1 MGAFWSREIELD
13 STRRHYVVRE
23 RVGEGDV
30 RDPLRLDYDA
40 YRRARL
46 TQDLNQ
52 SFRELAEQRAIQRQQ
67 EGRRGLG
74 VNIVVP
80 GGRQSAFST
89 IFGKPQVDLR
99 VNGQADI
106 LAGFD
111 YRKSD
116 QQIISTGRAGQ
127 LDPSFKQDLRLGITG
142 TIGDKLQIDVNWDT
156 NNDFDYQN
164 QLKLQYTGY
173 EDEIIQSIEAGNVFL
188 ETPSALI
195 RGGQSLFGI
204 KSELQVGGVRI
215 TTVASQQEGQANT
228 IDIEGGSETTR
239 FGIRPTQYDDATH
252 FFLAYYFRNRWEEA
266 LSQPP
271 NVQLADGFERITD
284 VEVWRLQQPDPN
296 DPDIRNVAAVVD
308 YGELP
313 AVLTQTEDD
322 LFTAAVLPDTSLDQ
336 YSDAEVERLLRSGD
350 ARPQDLSAKGLTAS
364 DYQIGQFKRLE
375 RGRDYEFDEALGYVS
390 LRQQLRD
397 TEALAVA
404 FTYRA
409 NGRSF
414 QVGDFARDTGGSTG
428 GQNSDRLALKM
439 LRSTKPRPPA
449 PEDGFFPAA
458 WYLELRNIY
467 RLQGRGLDPEQFEL
481 DVLYEPPGNPAETR
495 LPGVGGQQTLLQ
507 ILGLDRVNASGNLT
521 PDNRFDYIT
530 NFTIDPDNGHLIFPY
545 LEPFGRR
552 LREEIR
558 ASGGDAEVER
568 LYVFSELYTKK
579 PETAE
584 REHPEYNVYQIEGA
598 YKGGVQSFYD
608 LGAYAGIIEGSV
620 RVTAGGVPLQEG
632 IDYVV
637 DYQGGTVEIRNP
649 SYLTAGSNI
658 AIDYEQNSLFVAQRK
673 TLLGL
678 RADYELADRLAVGA
692 TLMRLNEK
700 SPIDKFRIGEE
711 PVSNT
716 IWGVD
721 GAVSLRPRWLTRA
734 VDALPL
740 IQTRVPSSITLN
752 GEFAQLRPSASPTR
766 AFEVARD
773 RLRDAGR
780 DFSRDQLA
788 GISYIDDFEGFENTF
803 SLKSPGAWQLA
814 AAPASIDAIDGAG
827 QRLDPIA
834 DSLRTTWRGGFTWY
848 QINQNLLQQL
858 EGSPVYDAEA
868 IEQVQIQDVFPNR
881 DVSGEQDRRLST
893 MDLYFDPRIR
903 GPYNYTTEL
912 QSFLDRPES
921 VWGGMT
927 QRLPEGYTDF
937 NAKSIDFVE
946 FVVRVFPENEARD
959 AGPEA
964 KLYVDLGSISEDV
977 IPNGSLNNE
986 DGLSLT
992 TISDEDLDEWGRT
1005 PGIGVTNTLINT
1017 EGQRTEDVGL
1027 DGLASYS
1034 GNGFDEI
1041 ATESAQFG
1049 GFLGALGGG
1058 TGPFYAAEV
1067 ARSLIDPSADDYH
1080 YFGDEGYFND
1090 PRPLPRRGDGAA
1102 AVPPLLPRPR
1112 AQRLRGAEP
1121 ARPERA
1127 RQLPL
1132 PRHRGPQPQLDPR
1145 RGQLV
1150 LPVPDPPR
1158 PGLARLPRPA
1168 RAGERLR
1175 RQRDQGAG

>member
-1 MGAFWSREIELD
+1 MHPRPAAPGASGLVRPTTSPLRLLATLGTVALALLAGLVTTAASWDVQEPQRAGRPLAPADTDSVAVGVALRPGSSLSGPVRSDSSLSDSSLSDSSASELVSRYLPSWRGSRTATLFPRRRPLMPELGAFWSREIELD

-313 AVLTQTEDD
+313 AVLTQTEED

-409 NGRSF
+409 GGRSF
-414 QVGDFARDTGGSTG
+414 QIGDFARDTGGSTG

-558 ASGGDAEVER
+558 ASGGDAEAER

-598 YKGGVQSFYD
+598 YKGGVQ
-608 LGAYAGIIEGSV
+608 
-620 RVTAGGVPLQEG
+620 
-632 IDYVV
+632 
-637 DYQGGTVEIRNP
+637 
-649 SYLTAGSNI
+649 
-658 AIDYEQNSLFVAQRK
+658 
-673 TLLGL
+673 
-678 RADYELADRLAVGA
+678 RL
-692 TLMRLNEK
+692 
-700 SPIDKFRIGEE
+700 
-711 PVSNT
+711 
-716 IWGVD
+716 
-721 GAVSLRPRWLTRA
+721 LRPR
-734 VDALPL
+734 
-740 IQTRVPSSITLN
+740 
-752 GEFAQLRPSASPTR
+752 
-766 AFEVARD
+766 
-773 RLRDAGR
+773 RLRRHHRG
-780 DFSRDQLA
+780 
-788 GISYIDDFEGFENTF
+788 
-803 SLKSPGAWQLA
+803 
-814 AAPASIDAIDGAG
+814 
-827 QRLDPIA
+827 
-834 DSLRTTWRGGFTWY
+834 LR
-848 QINQNLLQQL
+848 
-858 EGSPVYDAEA
+858 
-868 IEQVQIQDVFPNR
+868 
-881 DVSGEQDRRLST
+881 
-893 MDLYFDPRIR
+893 
-903 GPYNYTTEL
+903 
-912 QSFLDRPES
+912 
-921 VWGGMT
+921 
-927 QRLPEGYTDF
+927 
-937 NAKSIDFVE
+937 
-946 FVVRVFPENEARD
+946 
-959 AGPEA
+959 
-964 KLYVDLGSISEDV
+964 
-977 IPNGSLNNE
+977 
-986 DGLSLT
+986 
-992 TISDEDLDEWGRT
+992 
-1005 PGIGVTNTLINT
+1005 
-1017 EGQRTEDVGL
+1017 
-1027 DGLASYS
+1027 
-1034 GNGFDEI
+1034 
-1041 ATESAQFG
+1041 
-1049 GFLGALGGG
+1049 
-1058 TGPFYAAEV
+1058 
-1067 ARSLIDPSADDYH
+1067 
-1080 YFGDEGYFND
+1080 
-1090 PRPLPRRGDGAA
+1090 
-1102 AVPPLLPRPR
+1102 
-1112 AQRLRGAEP
+1112 
-1121 ARPERA
+1121 
-1127 RQLPL
+1127 
-1132 PRHRGPQPQLDPR
+1132 PRHRR
-1145 RGQLV
+1145 RGALARGPRLRRR
-1150 LPVPDPPR
+1150 LPGGHRQDHQPDLPHRRQQHRHRLRAELALRRSEEDPPR
-1158 PGLARLPRPA
+1158 PPR
-1168 RAGERLR
+1168 RLR
-1175 RQRDQGAG
+1175 ARRPPRRRGDADAAQ